1 MKKEELI
8 NRALELVSKT
18 EPFPIGYFDD
28 FKLDD
33 VRLRDDYPEKERVR
47 TTYAR
52 DYLLENGYSEEELS
66 SLV

>member
-1 MKKEELI
+1 MTKEDRI
-8 NRALELVSKT
+8 NSALELISKIK
-18 EPFPIGYFDD
+18 PFPIGYFDD
-28 FKLDD
+28 LKYDD

-47 TTYAR
+47 ATFAR